1 MGVQRHQI
9 IIAGTLEIADHAV
22 MAAAIEMDPVHI
34 AGNRI
39 AVIEIKYNI
48 LNGNLV
54 DKETGTFDVV
64 VANIVAD
71 IIILFSSQVG
81 EFLKD
86 DGVFITSGIIEPR
99 EEEVTK
105 AFHENNFEIVERY
118 EDGGW
123 LCFVCKKK

>member
-1 MGVQRHQI
+1 MNKV
-9 IIAGTLEIADHAV
+9 EDKFE
-22 MAAAIEMDPVHI
+22 AICGDLTDKVS
-34 AGNRI
+34 G
-39 AVIEIKYNI
+39 KYKI
-48 LNGNLV
+48 
-54 DKETGTFDVV
+54 V

-81 EFLKD
+81 DFLKD

-105 AFHENNFEIVERY
+105 AFHDNNFEIIERY

>member
-1 MGVQRHQI
+1 MRVLT
-9 IIAGTLEIADHAV
+9 ALFTLGFET
-22 MAAAIEMDPVHI
+22 P
-34 AGNRI
+34 
-39 AVIEIKYNI
+39 KYNI

-54 DKETGTFDVV
+54 DKVTGTFDVV

-105 AFHENNFEIVERY
+105 AFRENNFEIVERY

>member
-1 MGVQRHQI
+1 MNGFE
-9 IIAGTLEIADHAV
+9 A
-22 MAAAIEMDPVHI
+22 P
-34 AGNRI
+34 
-39 AVIEIKYNI
+39 KYNI

-54 DKETGTFDVV
+54 DKVTGTFDVV

-81 EFLKD
+81 DFLKD

-99 EEEVTK
+99 EAEVTN
-105 AFHENNFEIVERY
+105 AFIENGFEIIERY
-118 EDGGW
+118 ESSGW